1 MMVVVLVGMMVL
13 VLDWLLLLLGL
24 EGLHSHQGRR
34 RWGGG
39 RGG

>member
-13 VLDWLLLLLGL
+13 VLDWLLLGL